1 MDKTASKNA
10 IPLMPI
16 YVRCN
21 VSFVILNPIR
31 WFKFLGC
38 ISAIAPAVPFNKHL
52 KWFSRSVC
60 VKIRALPPILSSSL
74 FSLFSLLFF
83 SVLYVCLVSDFDLDI
98 TFGDCCREPLDCNCE
113 GVFFVYER
121 V

>member
-38 ISAIAPAVPFNKHL
+38 ISAVALAMPINKYL

-60 VKIRALPPILSSSL
+60 VKIRALPPALSSSL

-83 SVLYVCLVSDFDLDI
+83 SVLSVFFVSDFDLNI
-98 TFGDCCREPLDCNCE
+98 GFGDWR
-113 GVFFVYER
+113 
-121 V
+121 